1 VYPNALYLERK
12 IPLEE
17 ARMADWIPWN
27 DYYTIGVPDID
38 EQHKELF
45 RQFNQVCDAVWD
57 GRGRDSIKGFL
68 VFLATYAQEHF
79 GNEENFMMKH
89 GYPGYAAHKKLH
101 DALVGDV
108 ATFLQRFET
117 ETLASDVVIKVI
129 TDLGEWT
136 RQHIRAQDQELGRF
150 LLGKE

>member
-1 VYPNALYLERK
+1 
-12 IPLEE
+12 
-17 ARMADWIPWN
+17 MADWIPWN
-27 DYYTIGVPDID
+27 DYYTIGVADID

-57 GRGRDSIKGFL
+57 GKGRDSVKGFL
-68 VFLATYAQEHF
+68 LFLANYAQEHF

-89 GYPGYAAHKKLH
+89 SYPGYAAHKKLH

-108 ATFLQRFET
+108 ATFLQRYET

-136 RQHIRAQDQELGRF
+136 RKHIRSQDQELGRF